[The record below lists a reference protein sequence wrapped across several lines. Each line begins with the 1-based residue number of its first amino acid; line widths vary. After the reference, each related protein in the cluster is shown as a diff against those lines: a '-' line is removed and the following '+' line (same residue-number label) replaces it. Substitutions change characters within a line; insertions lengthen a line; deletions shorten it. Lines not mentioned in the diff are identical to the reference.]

1 MNALH
6 ERVVHVRVAFAAGRR
21 NIEFVDR
28 RLGVI
33 RRQNLVRPMT
43 ICAHSGFL
51 RTHLRRP
58 TVNALLVADERLRAF
73 PARLHQEFLPVA
85 PPARVW
91 NVLVI
96 HRRLR
101 ISARHHLMRAAMAI
115 LAPRSRHALLA
126 RNRMGAMRVSLLRVR
141 MALPAGNLFGRRIVR
156 QALHVGVAIH
166 ARKQPSVDGVL
177 LLRLIHKQADRLP
190 VHVSRQR
197 LVAVAGKAIRILELG
212 LSFGFTGPEDKK
224 QSERIS

>member
-1 MNALH
+1 
-6 ERVVHVRVAFAAGRR
+6 
-21 NIEFVDR
+21 
-28 RLGVI
+28 
-33 RRQNLVRPMT
+33 
-43 ICAHSGFL
+43 
-51 RTHLRRP
+51 
-58 TVNALLVADERLRAF
+58 
-73 PARLHQEFLPVA
+73 
-85 PPARVW
+85 
-91 NVLVI
+91 
-96 HRRLR
+96 
-101 ISARHHLMRAAMAI
+101 MRAAMAI
-115 LAPRSRHALLA
+115 LAPRSRHTLLA

-156 QALHVGVAIH
+156 QALHVGVAI
-166 ARKQPSVDGVL
+166 VDGVL